1 MMLRIQSVLGLAEK
15 LAVKQLQH
23 IVHTAANTAVALTTK
38 LVLQQVL
45 HLQSKKSL
53 IGFNIHQNQKDIF

>member
-45 HLQSKKSL
+45 HLQSKKA
-53 IGFNIHQNQKDIF
+53 